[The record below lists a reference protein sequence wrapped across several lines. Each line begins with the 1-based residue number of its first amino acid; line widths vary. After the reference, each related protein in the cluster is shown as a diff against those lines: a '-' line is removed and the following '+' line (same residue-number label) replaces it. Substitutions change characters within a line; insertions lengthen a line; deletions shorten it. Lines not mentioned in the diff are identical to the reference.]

1 MNPFEEVYIGD
12 CLIKNRFAMAPM
24 ISSLADADGSTNEVH
39 TEYLTERAAGG
50 FGLIITEYSF
60 VPSRNSRGSRNQLSF
75 ARLDQTPKFRRIAEN
90 VHGYG
95 SKIFAQ
101 IVHAGGKAVTENGE
115 LPFAPS
121 PVMYNGRMPAEM
133 SERDIEEV
141 IGAFAQSAKIAELS
155 GFDGIELH
163 GAHGYLI
170 HEFLSP
176 ALNRRNDRWG
186 GSLENMLRFPQEI
199 IKRVR
204 EEVTLPVGMR
214 LSLYEDD
221 QDGYPPEH
229 GLKIAESLKNIDY
242 VHFSAGRNAPP
253 GSSAPFYYPHAHI
266 LRRLTAKPSIKTMIV
281 GSISDKE
288 TVENALETADMVSIG
303 REALADP
310 FFPEKM
316 RRGLMPRPC
325 IRCNQACRDFA
336 HGQVRCTINY
346 ETGRETLVKIQELHG
361 DVKIAGAGVAGMEA
375 AIYLARCGM
384 HVAVFE
390 KAGNIG
396 GQINEIFETSQKNE
410 FQKLV
415 SFYREE
421 AKRLGIELKLN
432 HEVSGKDVDLWL
444 AGGHRYPGM
453 VEDDEMY
460 VDSNIYAH
468 LDACLRLAGKKKI
481 VMTERSLSSL
491 DRGRQ
496 AVFRRI
502 AQDRGITFVKEPD
515 ERFAVNIIERRQID
529 LGTAVRKGI
538 SEAMRFASE
547 LRW

>member
-1 MNPFEEVYIGD
+1 MNPFEEIYIGD

-24 ISSLADADGSTNEVH
+24 ISSLADVDGSTNEVH
-39 TEYLTERAAGG
+39 MKYLTERAAGG

-75 ARLDQTPKFRRIAEN
+75 ARPDQEPRFNRMAEN
-90 VHGYG
+90 IHSYG

-101 IVHAGGKAVTENGE
+101 LVHAGGKAITENGE

-121 PVMYNGRMPAEM
+121 PVMYNGRMPKEM
-133 SERDIEEV
+133 SEQDIEDV
-141 IGAFAQSAKIAELS
+141 IDAFALSAKIAELS

-163 GAHGYLI
+163 GAHGYLV

-176 ALNRRNDRWG
+176 ALNKRNDRWG

-204 EEVTLPVGMR
+204 EEVSIPVGIR

-229 GLKIAESLKNIDY
+229 GLKIAESLKTVDY
-242 VHFSAGRNAPP
+242 IHFSAGRNAPP
-253 GSSAPFYYPHAHI
+253 GSSAPFYYPNAHI
-266 LRRLTAKPSIKTMIV
+266 LKRLTRKPSVKTMIV
-281 GSISDKE
+281 GSITDKE
-288 TVENALETADMVSIG
+288 TVENVLETVDMVSIG
-303 REALADP
+303 RESLADS
-310 FFPEKM
+310 FFPEKI
-316 RRGLMPRPC
+316 RKGIMPRPC
-325 IRCNQACRDFA
+325 IRCNQACRNFA
-336 HGQVRCTINY
+336 HGQVRCTVNY
-346 ETGRETLVKIQELHG
+346 ETGRETVFQIQELHG

-384 HVAVFE
+384 HVTVFE
-390 KAGNIG
+390 KSGNIG
-396 GQINEIFETSQKNE
+396 GQINDIYETNQKNE
-410 FQKLV
+410 FSKLV
-415 SFYREE
+415 SFYRAE
-421 AKRLGIELKLN
+421 AARLGIELKLN
-432 HEVSGKDVDLWL
+432 HEVSEKDVDIWL
-444 AGGHRYPGM
+444 AEGHRYP
-453 VEDDEMY
+453 EIIEKDEMC

-468 LDACLRLAGKKKI
+468 LDECLRLAGRRKI

-491 DRGRQ
+491 DRSRQ
-496 AVFRRI
+496 NVFRKI
-502 AQDRGITFVKEPD
+502 AQDSGITFVKEPD
-515 ERFAVNIIERRQID
+515 DRFSVSIIEKKQND
-529 LGTAVRKGI
+529 LGTAVRKGV